1 MELDVSHKT
10 SEDER
15 QGTIFDIP
23 EEIQLK
29 ILFLLEPMD
38 ILALGRTCRF
48 FSKYAEND
56 HLWYLEI
63 KF

>member
-1 MELDVSHKT
+1 MELDVSQYNHAGC
-10 SEDER
+10 SHSR
-15 QGTIFDIP
+15 LFDIP

-48 FSKYAEND
+48 FAKYAGNE
-56 HLWYLEI
+56 HLW
-63 KF
+63 